1 MHVTLFGMM
10 VNRRL
15 KKLLFTTKN
24 TKLYFFV
31 VIIINEKLVMN
42 LIKRTVLVTGA
53 SSGIGRAIARNLL
66 QQGHHVIGVSRDSGK
81 FIRQL
86 DNFTPMQLDLS
97 RLDDIPRKVRELE
110 QTFPGIDAVVFCAGK
125 GQFGSVEEFSYAQIE
140 DLMRINFTSQAF
152 LVKALMPALKR
163 KGHSDLIFIGSEAAL
178 KGNRKGALYCAAK
191 FAVRGFTQALREECG
206 KSHVRVCLINPGMV
220 KTPFFEQLSFEPGD
234 DASHFIEPEDVA
246 EAVSYVLNSRSQI
259 VIDEINL
266 SPLNK
271 VVKFK
276 KP

>member
-1 MHVTLFGMM
+1 
-10 VNRRL
+10 
-15 KKLLFTTKN
+15 
-24 TKLYFFV
+24 
-31 VIIINEKLVMN
+31 MN

-234 DASHFIEPEDVA
+234 DASNFIEPEDVA

-276 KP
+276 KPR

>member
-1 MHVTLFGMM
+1 MHS
-10 VNRRL
+10 
-15 KKLLFTTKN
+15 
-24 TKLYFFV
+24 
-31 VIIINEKLVMN
+31 
-42 LIKRTVLVTGA
+42 IKRTILVTGA
-53 SSGIGRAIARNLL
+53 SSGIGRATARNLL

-81 FIRQL
+81 FIRQM

-97 RLDDIPRKVRELE
+97 RLDNIPPKVRELE
-110 QTFPGIDAVVFCAGK
+110 QAFPGIDAVVFCAGK
-125 GQFGSVEEFSYAQIE
+125 GQFGSVEEFSYPQIE

-152 LVKALMPALKR
+152 LVKALLPALKR
-163 KGHSDLIFIGSEAAL
+163 KDYSDLIFIGSEAAL
-178 KGNRKGALYCAAK
+178 KGSRKGALYCAAK

-234 DASHFIEPEDVA
+234 DDSNFIEPEDVA

-276 KP
+276 KS